1 MKKPGVAVTDAKVLS
16 VNVSDLKGTEAMDTK
31 VHSFE
36 TEEYCNNIE
45 MHRTVF
51 QDHDFSA
58 STALQEDRETVLSK
72 QLLPIVGVEV

>member
-1 MKKPGVAVTDAKVLS
+1 MQRFC
-16 VNVSDLKGTEAMDTK
+16 VNVSDLKGTEAMDTN

-45 MHRTVF
+45 MYVMYRTVF

-72 QLLPIVGVEV
+72 QPLPILGV